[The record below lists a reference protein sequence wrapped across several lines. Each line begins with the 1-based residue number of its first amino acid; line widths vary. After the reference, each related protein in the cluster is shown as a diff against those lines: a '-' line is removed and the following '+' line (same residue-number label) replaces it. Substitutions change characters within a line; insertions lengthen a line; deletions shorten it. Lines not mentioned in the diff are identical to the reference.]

1 MIKDDKIKRFLKFLK
16 TEAKYFTQRDGYYL
30 FWRETKYQGMDNRV
44 SAYDL
49 RIETVNCL
57 LHADLSSLKEV
68 TI

>member
-44 SAYDL
+44 CAYDF

-57 LHADLSSLKEV
+57 LSADLTTLKEV
-68 TI
+68 QI